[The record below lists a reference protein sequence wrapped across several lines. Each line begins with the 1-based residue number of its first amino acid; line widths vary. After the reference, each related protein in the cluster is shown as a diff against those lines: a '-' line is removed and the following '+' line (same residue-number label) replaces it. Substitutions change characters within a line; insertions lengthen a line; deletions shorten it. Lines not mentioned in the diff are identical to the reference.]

1 MNERWEAALTHIYD
15 PFQQTSPYAMTIHD
29 WTNMT
34 CSGKEVLAGFTT
46 KNGGFSLP
54 PYHSLNTGLHVGD
67 DASSVQMNRQVI
79 ADVAVVPLS
88 DWVFADQTHEDRIL
102 KVTKEQR
109 GRGSLHYHE
118 ALPGTDG
125 LYTSETN
132 MMLAL
137 CFADCV
143 PLYFLAPQNGLIGTA
158 HAGWKGTVKQIGAKM
173 VDEWIGQEGV
183 KADHIQ
189 VVIGPS
195 IGSCCYIVDDVVM
208 DQVKQLPFSTEDVY
222 SEISQGQYKI
232 DLKTLNKNVL
242 LHAGIKEEN
251 IHVSSMCTSCS
262 DQLFFSHR
270 RDQGKTGRMMSFV
283 GFKEA

>member
-1 MNERWEAALTHIYD
+1 M
-15 PFQQTSPYAMTIHD
+15 
-29 WTNMT
+29 
-34 CSGKEVLAGFTT
+34 
-46 KNGGFSLP
+46 
-54 PYHSLNTGLHVGD
+54 NTGLHVGD

-79 ADVAVVPLS
+79 ADAAAVPLS

-143 PLYFLAPQNGLIGTA
+143 PLYFLAPQNGLMERLMP
-158 HAGWKGTVKQIGAKM
+158 AGKEPSSKLVQKM
-173 VDEWIGQEGV
+173 VDVWVSQEGA

-195 IGSCCYIVDDVVM
+195 IGSCCYIIDDVVM

-222 SEISQGQYKI
+222 SEISPGQYKI

-251 IHVSSMCTSCS
+251 IHVSSMCTSCN

>member
-1 MNERWEAALTHIYD
+1 MTHNYD
-15 PFQQTSPYAMTIHD
+15 PFQQKSPYAMMIHD

-46 KNGGFSLP
+46 KNGGFSLS
-54 PYHSLNTGLHVGD
+54 PYQSLNTGLHVGD
-67 DASSVQMNRQVI
+67 DASSVQLNRQVI
-79 ADVAVVPLS
+79 ADAIAVPLS
-88 DWVFADQTHEDRIL
+88 DWVFADQTHEDRIK

-125 LYTSETN
+125 LYTSEPN
-132 MMLAL
+132 IMLAL

-143 PLYFLAPQNGLIGTA
+143 PLYFLALQHGLIGTA

-173 VDEWIGQEGV
+173 IDLWVNQEGA
-183 KADHIQ
+183 KTDQIQ

-195 IGSCCYIVDDVVM
+195 IGSCCYIVDDVVLN
-208 DQVKQLPFSTEDVY
+208 QVKQLPFLTEDVY
-222 SEISQGQYKI
+222 SEISQGQYKL

-242 LHAGIKEEN
+242 LHAGMKEEN
-251 IHVSSMCTSCS
+251 IHVSSMCTSCN

>member
-1 MNERWEAALTHIYD
+1 MTYKYD
-15 PFQQTSPYAMTIHD
+15 PFQQKSPYAMTIHD

-54 PYHSLNTGLHVGD
+54 PYQSLNTGLHVGD

-79 ADVAVVPLS
+79 ADAAAVPLS

-173 VDEWIGQEGV
+173 VDVWVSQEDA

-195 IGSCCYIVDDVVM
+195 IGSCYIVDDAVM

-222 SEISQGQYKI
+222 SEISPGQYKI

-251 IHVSSMCTSCS
+251 IHVSSMCTSCN

>member
-1 MNERWEAALTHIYD
+1 M
-15 PFQQTSPYAMTIHD
+15 
-29 WTNMT
+29 
-34 CSGKEVLAGFTT
+34 
-46 KNGGFSLP
+46 
-54 PYHSLNTGLHVGD
+54 
-67 DASSVQMNRQVI
+67 
-79 ADVAVVPLS
+79 PLS

-173 VDEWIGQEGV
+173 VDVWVSQEDA

-195 IGSCCYIVDDVVM
+195 IGDS
-208 DQVKQLPFSTEDVY
+208 
-222 SEISQGQYKI
+222 
-232 DLKTLNKNVL
+232 L
-242 LHAGIKEEN
+242 LH
-251 IHVSSMCTSCS
+251 S
-262 DQLFFSHR
+262 R
-270 RDQGKTGRMMSFV
+270 
-283 GFKEA
+283 

>member
-1 MNERWEAALTHIYD
+1 MNERWEAALTHNYD
-15 PFQQTSPYAMTIHD
+15 PFQQKSPYAMMIHD

-46 KNGGFSLP
+46 KNGGFSLS
-54 PYHSLNTGLHVGD
+54 PYQSLNTGLHVGD

-79 ADVAVVPLS
+79 ADATAVPLS
-88 DWVFADQTHEDRIL
+88 DWVFADQTHEDRIK

-125 LYTSETN
+125 LYTSEPN
-132 MMLAL
+132 IMLAL

-143 PLYFLAPQNGLIGTA
+143 PLYFLAPQHGLIGTA

-173 VDEWIGQEGV
+173 VDLWVNQEGV
-183 KADHIQ
+183 KTDQIQ

-195 IGSCCYIVDDVVM
+195 IGSCCYIVDDVVLN
-208 DQVKQLPFSTEDVY
+208 QVKQLPFLQRMCIPRYHKD
-222 SEISQGQYKI
+222 
-232 DLKTLNKNVL
+232 
-242 LHAGIKEEN
+242 N
-251 IHVSSMCTSCS
+251 IN
-262 DQLFFSHR
+262 
-270 RDQGKTGRMMSFV
+270 
-283 GFKEA
+283 

>member
-1 MNERWEAALTHIYD
+1 MKGGRAALTHNYD
-15 PFQQTSPYAMTIHD
+15 PFQQKSPYAMMIHD
-29 WTNMT
+29 WTNMP
-34 CSGKEVLAGFTT
+34 CSGKELLAGFTT
-46 KNGGFSLP
+46 KNGGFSLS
-54 PYHSLNTGLHVGD
+54 PYQSLNTGLHVGD
-67 DASSVQMNRQVI
+67 DASSVQLNRQVI
-79 ADVAVVPLS
+79 ADATAVPLS
-88 DWVFADQTHEDRIL
+88 DWVFADQTHEDRIK

-109 GRGSLHYHE
+109 GKGSLHYHE

-125 LYTSETN
+125 LYTSKPN
-132 MMLAL
+132 IILAL

-143 PLYFLAPQNGLIGTA
+143 PLYFLAPQHGLIGTA

-173 VDEWIGQEGV
+173 IDLWVNQEGA
-183 KADHIQ
+183 KTDQIQ

-195 IGSCCYIVDDVVM
+195 IGSCCYIVDDVVLN
-208 DQVKQLPFSTEDVY
+208 QVKQLPFLTEDVY
-222 SEISQGQYKI
+222 SEISQGQYKL

-242 LHAGIKEEN
+242 LHAGMKEEN
-251 IHVSSMCTSCS
+251 IHVTSMCTSCN

>member
-1 MNERWEAALTHIYD
+1 MKGGRAALTHNYD
-15 PFQQTSPYAMTIHD
+15 PFQQKSPYAMMIHD
-29 WTNMT
+29 WTNIT

-46 KNGGFSLP
+46 KNGGFSLS
-54 PYHSLNTGLHVGD
+54 PYQSLNTGLHVGD
-67 DASSVQMNRQVI
+67 DASSVQLNRQVI
-79 ADVAVVPLS
+79 ADATAVPLS
-88 DWVFADQTHEDRIL
+88 DWVFADQTHEDRIK

-125 LYTSETN
+125 LYTSEPN
-132 MMLAL
+132 IMLAL

-143 PLYFLAPQNGLIGTA
+143 PLYFLAPQHGLIGTA

-173 VDEWIGQEGV
+173 IELWVNQEGA
-183 KADHIQ
+183 KTDQIQ

-195 IGSCCYIVDDVVM
+195 IGSCCYIVDDVVLN
-208 DQVKQLPFSTEDVY
+208 QVKQLPFLTGDVY
-222 SEISQGQYKI
+222 SEISQGQYKL

-242 LHAGIKEEN
+242 LHAGMKEEN
-251 IHVSSMCTSCS
+251 IHVSSMCTSCN

>member
-1 MNERWEAALTHIYD
+1 MNERWEAALTYKYD
-15 PFQQTSPYAMTIHD
+15 PFQQKSPYAMTIHD

-54 PYHSLNTGLHVGD
+54 PYQSLNTGLHVGD
-67 DASSVQMNRQVI
+67 DASSVQRNRQVI
-79 ADVAVVPLS
+79 ADAAAVPLS

-102 KVTKEQR
+102 KATKEQR

-143 PLYFLAPQNGLIGTA
+143 PLYFLAPQNGLMERLMP
-158 HAGWKGTVKQIGAKM
+158 AGKEPSNKLVQRWLMYGSAKK
-173 VDEWIGQEGV
+173 VPRPIIF
-183 KADHIQ
+183 KSSLDH
-189 VVIGPS
+189 P
-195 IGSCCYIVDDVVM
+195 
-208 DQVKQLPFSTEDVY
+208 LAAAAT
-222 SEISQGQYKI
+222 
-232 DLKTLNKNVL
+232 
-242 LHAGIKEEN
+242 
-251 IHVSSMCTSCS
+251 
-262 DQLFFSHR
+262 
-270 RDQGKTGRMMSFV
+270 
-283 GFKEA
+283 

>member
-1 MNERWEAALTHIYD
+1 M
-15 PFQQTSPYAMTIHD
+15 IHD

-46 KNGGFSLP
+46 KNGGFSLS
-54 PYHSLNTGLHVGD
+54 PYQSLNTGLHVGD
-67 DASSVQMNRQVI
+67 DASSVQLNRQVI
-79 ADVAVVPLS
+79 ADATAVPLS
-88 DWVFADQTHEDRIL
+88 DWVFADQTHEDRIK

-109 GRGSLHYHE
+109 GKGSLHYHE

-125 LYTSETN
+125 LYTSEPN
-132 MMLAL
+132 IMLAL

-143 PLYFLAPQNGLIGTA
+143 PLYFLAPQHGLIGTA

-173 VDEWIGQEGV
+173 IELWVNQEGA
-183 KADHIQ
+183 KTDQIQ

-195 IGSCCYIVDDVVM
+195 IGSCCYIVDDVVLN
-208 DQVKQLPFSTEDVY
+208 QVKQLPFLTWDVY
-222 SEISQGQYKI
+222 SEISQGQYKL

-242 LHAGIKEEN
+242 LHAGMKEEN
-251 IHVSSMCTSCS
+251 IHVSSMCTSCN

>member
-1 MNERWEAALTHIYD
+1 MTHNYD
-15 PFQQTSPYAMTIHD
+15 PFQQKSPYAMMIHD

-46 KNGGFSLP
+46 KNGGFSLS
-54 PYHSLNTGLHVGD
+54 PYQSLNTGLHVGD
-67 DASSVQMNRQVI
+67 DASSVQLNRQVI
-79 ADVAVVPLS
+79 ADAIAVPLS
-88 DWVFADQTHEDRIL
+88 DWVFADQTHEDRIK

-125 LYTSETN
+125 LYTSEPN
-132 MMLAL
+132 IMLAL

-143 PLYFLAPQNGLIGTA
+143 PLYFLAPQHVLIGTA

-173 VDEWIGQEGV
+173 IDLWVNQEGA
-183 KADHIQ
+183 KTDQIQ

-195 IGSCCYIVDDVVM
+195 IGSCCYIVDDVVLN
-208 DQVKQLPFSTEDVY
+208 QVKQLPFLTEDVY
-222 SEISQGQYKI
+222 SEISQGQYKL

-242 LHAGIKEEN
+242 LHAGMKEEN
-251 IHVSSMCTSCS
+251 IHVSSMCTSCN

>member
-1 MNERWEAALTHIYD
+1 MKGGKAALTHNYD
-15 PFQQTSPYAMTIHD
+15 PFQQKSPYAMMIHD

-46 KNGGFSLP
+46 KNGGFSLS
-54 PYHSLNTGLHVGD
+54 PYQSLNTGLHVGD
-67 DASSVQMNRQVI
+67 DASSVQLNRQVI
-79 ADVAVVPLS
+79 ADATAVPLS
-88 DWVFADQTHEDRIL
+88 DWVFADQTHEDRIK

-109 GRGSLHYHE
+109 GKGSLHYHE

-125 LYTSETN
+125 LYTSERN
-132 MMLAL
+132 IMLAL

-143 PLYFLAPQNGLIGTA
+143 PLYFLAPQHGLIGTA

-173 VDEWIGQEGV
+173 IELWVNQEGA
-183 KADHIQ
+183 KTDQIQ

-195 IGSCCYIVDDVVM
+195 IGSCCYRVDDVVLN
-208 DQVKQLPFSTEDVY
+208 QVKQLPFLTEDVY
-222 SEISQGQYKI
+222 SEISQGQYKL

-242 LHAGIKEEN
+242 LHAGMKEEN
-251 IHVSSMCTSCS
+251 IHVSSMCTSCN